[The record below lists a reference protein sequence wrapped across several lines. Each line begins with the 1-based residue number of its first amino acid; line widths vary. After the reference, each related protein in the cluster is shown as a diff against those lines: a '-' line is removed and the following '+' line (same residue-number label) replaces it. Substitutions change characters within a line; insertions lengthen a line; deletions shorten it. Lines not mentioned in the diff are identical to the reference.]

1 MTTKKSQLGKQ
12 LTRLSLIFLFVT
24 LSAAT
29 ATCQEITKVTVFQ
42 QSASTDPQT
51 IILEVTGTN
60 LASQNEQPRVIVF
73 PAVDSVKVI
82 SADATVV
89 RAQFTASEK
98 YILKS
103 IALSYAN
110 VTKSQDIKQTACD
123 KDGEIVSDYN
133 FLADHQVKEKYGN
146 GVNKNFYVLQL
157 SIVNKCT
164 LPLVV
169 PLAGIKIAPALQGG
183 ASTVCT
189 GQNKPAT
196 SAKGRDADRE
206 QEVHPGGGVAEG
218 ADLAAN
224 RSMLGPNK
232 SLVPYSLDH
241 VTSVYSTD
249 RKLTGARAIGFNI
262 IAALSTLGSGVQQFF
277 GPGFTQGVSILGGGF
292 TTAAQTIFKDMSAEQ
307 LQNIT
312 TQSFSNAEQIAPN
325 GGSVNKFLF
334 IPKKLDDQVM
344 DCALEKRQV
353 RLSFEPIVAITT
365 APPRESTPNST
376 PPPQ

>member
-1 MTTKKSQLGKQ
+1 MTTNKSYLGRH
-12 LTRLSLIFLFVT
+12 LTSVALIFLFVA
-24 LSAAT
+24 LSAAV
-29 ATCQEITKVTVFQ
+29 ANCQEITKVTVFQ

-51 IILEVTGTN
+51 IILEIAGTN

-82 SADATVV
+82 SADPTVV

-169 PLAGIKIAPALQGG
+169 PLAGIKISPAPG
-183 ASTVCT
+183 ARTVCR
-189 GQNKPAT
+189 GQKNSAN
-196 SAKGRDADRE
+196 SAKVRDEDGA
-206 QEVHPGGGVAEG
+206 QEPQPGGGMAEA

-262 IAALSTLGSGVQQFF
+262 ISALSTLGSGVQQFF

-334 IPKKLDDQVM
+334 IPKKLDDQAM
-344 DCALEKRQV
+344 DCALQTRQV
-353 RLSFEPIVAITT
+353 KLTFEPIVAITT
-365 APPRESTPNST
+365 APPRESTPNS
-376 PPPQ
+376 PAPQR